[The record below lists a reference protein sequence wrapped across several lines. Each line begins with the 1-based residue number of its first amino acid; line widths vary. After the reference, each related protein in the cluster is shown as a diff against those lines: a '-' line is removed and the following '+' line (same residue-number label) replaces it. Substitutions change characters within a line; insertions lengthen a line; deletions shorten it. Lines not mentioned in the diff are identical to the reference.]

1 MQHGRWYPTQVLL
14 ADGRTVVIDGLDER
28 GEPHV
33 NSQIE
38 SYNADL
44 NFVTLLSVRGQ
55 ADHPPAG
62 GLYPHLFQMPSGRVL
77 VAGPTPSDS
86 WFFRV
91 SNIGSLSWEDAPD
104 PVRHTF
110 GSGVL
115 LPGTP
120 SGSTRVALIGGVDR
134 DALPDTGTSTPLPI
148 VETFDEANPTA
159 GWTTAPS
166 LNHGRA
172 HHNTVQLPDRSMV
185 TVGGGYGILNGNR
198 RAGDPAIHRNIEIY
212 DPASGQWTLGPAQ
225 DELRTYHSTALLLP
239 DGRVLSAGDDGYGG
253 SSNDTAEIYEPPYLF
268 RGARPTIQSAPN
280 SIEYGQTFTVDT
292 STGRDQGGADGAG
305 CRHPRQRH
313 EPAQRAAHR
322 HGGTGRPADRDRAG
336 DARTRSPDV
345 LHAVRAERQR
355 CAVGRQV
362 RAPAVR
368 RRQRPARTR

>member
-38 SYNADL
+38 SYTPDL
-44 NFVTLLSVRGQ
+44 DFVTMLSVRGQ

-62 GLYPHLFQMPSGRVL
+62 GLYPHMFQMPSGRVL

-91 SNIGSLSWEDAPD
+91 SDIGALTWEDAPD

-148 VETFDEANPTA
+148 VQTFDEANPSA
-159 GWTTAPS
+159 GWTDRASAQLRARAPQHGAAAGP
-166 LNHGRA
+166 LDGHGGRRLRDPQRQPAGGRPGDPPQHRDLRPGERAVDPRARPGRA
-172 HHNTVQLPDRSMV
+172 ADLPLHRAAAA
-185 TVGGGYGILNGNR
+185 R
-198 RAGDPAIHRNIEIY
+198 RAR
-212 DPASGQWTLGPAQ
+212 
-225 DELRTYHSTALLLP
+225 
-239 DGRVLSAGDDGYGG
+239 
-253 SSNDTAEIYEPPYLF
+253 
-268 RGARPTIQSAPN
+268 
-280 SIEYGQTFTVDT
+280 
-292 STGRDQGGADGAG
+292 
-305 CRHPRQRH
+305 
-313 EPAQRAAHR
+313 
-322 HGGTGRPADRDRAG
+322 
-336 DARTRSPDV
+336 
-345 LHAVRAERQR
+345 
-355 CAVGRQV
+355 
-362 RAPAVR
+362 AVR
-368 RRQRPARTR
+368 RRRRLRRQHERHRGDLRAALPVPRRAARRSSRRRARSSTASPSRSTRRPMRPRRC